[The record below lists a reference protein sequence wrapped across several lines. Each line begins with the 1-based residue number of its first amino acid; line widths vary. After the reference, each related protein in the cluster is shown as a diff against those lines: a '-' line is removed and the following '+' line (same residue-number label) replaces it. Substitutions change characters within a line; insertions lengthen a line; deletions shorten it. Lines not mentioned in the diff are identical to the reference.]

1 MKERRIQKEFKDIQ
15 DNPMDFCTV
24 EHVEDDIFT
33 WNGKFDD
40 DAEFQIKFHEDH
52 PFYPPKIL
60 INDGPFCYDE
70 WSPAMTAKG
79 LILHMYLFHRDP
91 GLKQREMSRKQLK
104 IIQGDSYQVPES
116 VLEMEHIIEETLRI
130 CRSEI
135 NANRSTKKTEYLH
148 TQLLNILKE
157 HENFSNL
164 EGKIEQKIPASN
176 WSGTKNCDIVFY
188 EGDTPK
194 VVFPVKMPLKSI
206 KKNSYNYE
214 EQLLGETMTIREAN
228 EGLKVIPIN
237 IYPMKFEEN
246 GREVELSCER
256 FLHIK
261 TQWFKDAQVI
271 FYEDSDGEI
280 TINYDASEAEYLLKK
295 DD

>member
-91 GLKQREMSRKQLK
+91 GLKQREMYVEDGDMER
-104 IIQGDSYQVPES
+104 IIG
-116 VLEMEHIIEETLRI
+116 ETLRI

-148 TQLLNILKE
+148 TELLNILKK
-157 HENFSNL
+157 HEKFSNL
-164 EGKIEQKIPASN
+164 EGKIEQRIPASN
-176 WSGTKNCDIVFY
+176 SSGNKNCDIVFY
-188 EGDTPK
+188 DGDTPK
-194 VVFPVKMPLKSI
+194 FVFPVKMPLKSI
-206 KKNSYNYE
+206 KKNMYNYE
-214 EQLLGETMTIREAN
+214 EQLLGEKAIIQDAN
-228 EGLKVIPIN
+228 NGLEVIPIN

-246 GREVELSCER
+246 RRIVEINCRRS
-256 FLHIK
+256 LHIRNK
-261 TQWFKDAQVI
+261 WFKDAQII
-271 FYEDSDGEI
+271 FYDDSNGEI
-280 TINYDASEAEYLLKK
+280 KIDYKSKAEYLLKK
-295 DD
+295 VD